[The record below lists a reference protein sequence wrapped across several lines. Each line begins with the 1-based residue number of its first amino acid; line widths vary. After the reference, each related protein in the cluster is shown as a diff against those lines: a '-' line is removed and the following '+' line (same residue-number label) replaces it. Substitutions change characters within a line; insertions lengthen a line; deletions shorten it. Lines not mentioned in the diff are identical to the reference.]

1 MVLRILGRRPV
12 NMPFFGVISGGAFF
26 FTLILT
32 SYENVWAS
40 ASSISIA
47 LLVTI
52 LAVSL
57 ALLLTIGEASGNM
70 NVRFRDAD
78 ILLTLLFVYSL
89 GHLWV
94 RFGQEY
100 AFYCIKPFIVYIFA
114 YYFGK
119 CLALAKEKK
128 VFYIGIILIGLGEGL
143 YALYEIWI
151 GPWDID
157 KLILQ
162 SPLFLK
168 GHFAN
173 SAMLSA
179 FMVLCILLSVYFL
192 KSSRTTFYK
201 VLLTGYIGCLA
212 PIVVFINSR
221 ASYVF
226 LVIGV
231 LILLKVRFR
240 YILIAFLVMM
250 ILAFQFKR
258 DSLEGRLLIWKVS
271 YPIFQDYPVLGVGFN
286 RFGAEYNYYQSRYFE
301 SGRGSDKEKY
311 IAANN
316 YYTFNILVKIFSELG
331 IVGACLFGMFFYYAF
346 YINRKKD
353 KLLDAVLYGFFVFS
367 LFSYP
372 LSQIELGFLIFIFLG
387 MSAALSG
394 ESQVIKTNS
403 VITFTVILLPLF
415 ALARNEVVNIKSV
428 KKWEVYNRLR
438 FSSQSLAIKLM
449 GKNVYPVLRGYPEFL
464 YNYGGILCA
473 NSRYQE
479 ALPLLR
485 QCAGMMPSSDLMIL
499 LGQVEEGIENYVEA
513 EGYYIQACNMVPNL
527 FVPKYFLYRFYK
539 NRGNWDKRVEVA
551 AQINKMSIKANNPKI
566 HQIKREITQFLDELD
581 K

>member
-1 MVLRILGRRPV
+1 MVLRIPGKRPV
-12 NMPFFGVISGGAFF
+12 NVPFIGIVSGGTFF

-32 SYENVWAS
+32 SYENVWES
-40 ASSISIA
+40 TSSISIA
-47 LLVTI
+47 ILVTT
-52 LAVSL
+52 LAVSVVL
-57 ALLLTIGEASGNM
+57 LSKIVEFNGKVNIWLRYADLLLS
-70 NVRFRDAD
+70 
-78 ILLTLLFVYSL
+78 LLFVYSL
-89 GHLWV
+89 SIVWI

-114 YYFGK
+114 YCLGK
-119 CLALAKEKK
+119 CFTIAKDIQI
-128 VFYIGIILIGLGEGL
+128 FYIGILLIGLGEVIF
-143 YALYEIWI
+143 ALYEVRAYL
-151 GPWDID
+151 WDID
-157 KLILQ
+157 NLILQ
-162 SPLFLK
+162 SPLLLK
-168 GHFAN
+168 GNFSN

-212 PIVVFINSR
+212 LIVIFINSR

-231 LILLKVRFR
+231 LILLKVGFR

-258 DSLEGRLLIWKVS
+258 DSLEGRILIWKTS
-271 YPIFQDYPVLGVGFN
+271 YTIFQDYPVFGIGFN
-286 RFGAEYNYYQSRYFE
+286 RFGAEYNNYQGRYFE
-301 SGRGSDKEKY
+301 SGRGSEKEKY

-316 YYTFNILVKIFSELG
+316 YYAFNIFVKVLSELG
-331 IVGACLFGMFFYYAF
+331 IVGACFFVMFFYHAF
-346 YINRKKD
+346 LKNRKKD
-353 KLLDAVLYGFFVFS
+353 ELLDAVLYGFFVFS

-372 LSQIELGFLIFIFLG
+372 LSQIELGILMFIFLG
-387 MSAALSG
+387 MVSVLSG
-394 ESQVIKTNS
+394 ESKVFRTNS

-449 GKNVYPVLRGYPEFL
+449 GKNLYPVLRGYPEFL
-464 YNYGGILCA
+464 YNYGAVLCA

-479 ALPLLR
+479 ALPLLK

-499 LGQVEEGIENYVEA
+499 LGQAEEGIGNYVKA

-527 FVPKYFLYRFYK
+527 FVPKYFLYNFYK
-539 NRGNWDKRVEVA
+539 SRGDLDKRVEVA
-551 AQINKMSIKANNPKI
+551 EQINKMRIKVSNPKI
-566 HQIKREITQFLDELD
+566 HQIKREIALFLGGIGD
-581 K
+581 